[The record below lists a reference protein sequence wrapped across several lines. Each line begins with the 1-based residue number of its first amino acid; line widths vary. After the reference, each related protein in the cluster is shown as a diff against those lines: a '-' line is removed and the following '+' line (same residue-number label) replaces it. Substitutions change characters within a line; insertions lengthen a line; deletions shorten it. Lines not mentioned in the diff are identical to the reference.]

1 MNKTP
6 TTADPMR
13 KHYATLLDAR
23 LEGRADLT
31 VEGFE
36 PFVHHLLVQPL
47 PPDET
52 VGELGIIQVPE
63 KHQEPK
69 AIGVVVK
76 VNPADA
82 GGPFAEGDL
91 VLFADS
97 AGQDIRLA
105 NQDFKILQWH
115 TTEESDILGR
125 WPAARSSACGQ
136 QVDKPQ
142 NVV

>member
-1 MNKTP
+1 MTKTP
-6 TTADPMR
+6 TTADHIR
-13 KHYATLLDAR
+13 THYAPLLDAR

-36 PFVHHLLVQPL
+36 PCLHHVLVRPL

-52 VGELGIIQVPE
+52 VGKLGIIHMPE

-69 AIGVVVK
+69 AIGLVVRVS
-76 VNPADA
+76 PQDMA
-82 GGPFAEGDL
+82 GPFAKGDL
-91 VLFADS
+91 VLFANS
-97 AGQDIRLA
+97 AGQDITLG
-105 NQDFKILQWH
+105 NCDFKILQWH

-125 WPAARSSACGQ
+125 WPAAGGD